1 MGKSDEI
8 RLLSTKWLTYSALGL
23 VLFSAGIIGLMEAIT
38 MRIGGKDIFTWGWV
52 LVVAIVIINAGISFI
67 GTSIKYRIYL
77 DRKRKQDSEFHV
89 RSHGS
94 GGSGSSRSH
103 RSSSHRRSSESHSE

>member
-1 MGKSDEI
+1 MGKSDEV
-8 RLLSTKWLTYSALGL
+8 RLLSTKWITYSALGL
-23 VLFSAGIIGLMEAIT
+23 VLFSAGIIALMEAII

-52 LVVAIVIINAGISFI
+52 LIVAIVIINAGISFI
-67 GTSIKYRIYL
+67 GTSLKYRIYL

-94 GGSGSSRSH
+94 GSSRSH
-103 RSSSHRRSSESHSE
+103 RSSSHRKHGAAKEDAED